1 MSYNSLA
8 PCPVSRVTR
17 IPAPAAD
24 TDQLSS
30 VSDNPVVVALPTVI
44 FLAVASLP
52 SRMSPVVVVPRV
64 SVCLAVV
71 LMVPVALSA
80 RAPAAPALMVAV
92 GVPEFTL
99 IRPNLALVVAEPP
112 ISKSTVALLAL
123 RAPNVWFQKES
134 LPVAQEPKAG
144 TVPPSR
150 HCEAVPA
157 VTWASTPVAL
167 VKSTPPFEVKPE
179 SVNPAKVGEEGGS
192 KFLYMSYHS

>member
-17 IPAPAAD
+17 IPAPAAL

-30 VSDNPVVVALPTVI
+30 VSDNPVVEAL
-44 FLAVASLP
+44 
-52 SRMSPVVVVPRV
+52 PRV

-71 LMVPVALSA
+71 LMVPVALKE
-80 RAPAAPALMVAV
+80 RAPAVPAEMVAV
-92 GVPEFTL
+92 GVPELTL

-123 RAPNVWFQKES
+123 RAPNVWFQKAS
-134 LPVAQEPKAG
+134 LPVAQLPKAG
-144 TVPPSR
+144 TVPPRR

-157 VTWASTPVAL
+157 VTWVSTPVPL
-167 VKSTPPFEVKPE
+167 VYNMPPSELKPE
-179 SVNPAKVGEEGGS
+179 SVSPAKVGEEEVS
-192 KFLYMSYHS
+192 TF

>member
-17 IPAPAAD
+17 IPAPAAL

-30 VSDNPVVVALPTVI
+30 VSDNPVVEALPMVI

-64 SVCLAVV
+64 RVCLAVV
-71 LMVPVALSA
+71 LMVPVALKE
-80 RAPAAPALMVAV
+80 RAPAVPAEMVAV
-92 GVPEFTL
+92 GVPELTL

-123 RAPNVWFQKES
+123 RAPNVWFQKAS
-134 LPVAQEPKAG
+134 LPVAQLPKAG
-144 TVPPSR
+144 TVPPRR

-157 VTWASTPVAL
+157 VTWVSTPVPL
-167 VKSTPPFEVKPE
+167 VYNMPPSELKPE
-179 SVNPAKVGEEGGS
+179 SVSPAKVGEEEVS
-192 KFLYMSYHS
+192 

>member
-17 IPAPAAD
+17 IPAPAAL

-30 VSDNPVVVALPTVI
+30 VSDNPVVEALPMVI

-71 LMVPVALSA
+71 LMVPVALSE
-80 RAPAAPALMVAV
+80 RAPAAPAEMVAV
-92 GVPEFTL
+92 GVPLLTL
-99 IRPNLALVVAEPP
+99 IRPNLAEVVALPP
-112 ISKSTVALLAL
+112 ISKSTVELLAL

-134 LPVAQEPKAG
+134 DPVAQEPKAG

-157 VTWASTPVAL
+157 VTCESTPVAL

-179 SVNPAKVGEEGGS
+179 SVNPAKVGEEEVS
-192 KFLYMSYHS
+192 TF

>member
-17 IPAPAAD
+17 IPAPAAL

-30 VSDNPVVVALPTVI
+30 VSDNPVVEALPIVI

-71 LMVPVALSA
+71 LMVPVALKE
-80 RAPAAPALMVAV
+80 RAPAAPAEMVAV
-92 GVPEFTL
+92 GVPELTL

-123 RAPNVWFQKES
+123 RAPNVWFQKAS
-134 LPVAQEPKAG
+134 DPVAQLPKAG
-144 TVPPSR
+144 TVPPSK
-150 HCEAVPA
+150 HWDAVPA
-157 VTWASTPVAL
+157 VTWVSTPVPL
-167 VKSTPPFEVKPE
+167 VYNMPPSELKPE
-179 SVNPAKVGEEGGS
+179 SVSPAKVGEEEAS
-192 KFLYMSYHS
+192 TF